1 MIAQYQGFWWRPA
14 FSTSVSKRPL
24 LVIASPKKL
33 EHDRFKCDHALAFLT
48 RAIHVLA
55 PRKVREPKT
64 IAL

>member
-1 MIAQYQGFWWRPA
+1 MTQI
-14 FSTSVSKRPL
+14 SKVFL
-24 LVIASPKKL
+24 LQD
-33 EHDRFKCDHALAFLT
+33 DRFRRDHPVAFLM